1 MTIYGAAINLETRV
15 MKFNGGAIFFADT
28 VAVVFCSNSGEAAS
42 DLATLEYALLK
53 DKSVQYIGTT
63 NTRT

>member
-28 VAVVFCSNSGEAAS
+28 VYCE
-42 DLATLEYALLK
+42 
-53 DKSVQYIGTT
+53 
-63 NTRT
+63 